1 MGGGVNGYGFL
12 SYSQSNLC
20 AMSIECGTLVVGGG
34 QWVGSRWYQWDIAWG
49 KYSITSNTFMVP
61 WQAGSNILKARNFL
75 LRAILSWSITQ
86 PMSKW
91 SGPVNL
97 LTHGGGGHWS
107 LVIGQRL
114 EVRGQGSEGRG
125 EKSPHPPFTKG
136 GRGGILYC

>member
-1 MGGGVNGYGFL
+1 
-12 SYSQSNLC
+12 
-20 AMSIECGTLVVGGG
+20 
-34 QWVGSRWYQWDIAWG
+34 
-49 KYSITSNTFMVP
+49 MVP

-107 LVIGQRL
+107 LVIGQRA
-114 EVRGQGSEGRG
+114 EEGRG
-125 EKSPHPPFTKG
+125 EKSPQPPFTKE